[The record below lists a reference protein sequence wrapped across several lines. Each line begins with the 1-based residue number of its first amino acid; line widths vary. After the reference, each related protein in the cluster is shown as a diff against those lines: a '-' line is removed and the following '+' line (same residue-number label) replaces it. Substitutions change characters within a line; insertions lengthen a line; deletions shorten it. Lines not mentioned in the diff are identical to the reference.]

1 VGDIGDL
8 AAQFFLRKHMLDF
21 FTLPPVKRP
30 VDLLK
35 KGFHLSIRGGE
46 MQAAGSTL
54 LINLPKLSARPAEI
68 GALQKEQGGKQCRQ
82 RSE

>member
-1 VGDIGDL
+1 
-8 AAQFFLRKHMLDF
+8 
-21 FTLPPVKRP
+21 
-30 VDLLK
+30 
-35 KGFHLSIRGGE
+35 